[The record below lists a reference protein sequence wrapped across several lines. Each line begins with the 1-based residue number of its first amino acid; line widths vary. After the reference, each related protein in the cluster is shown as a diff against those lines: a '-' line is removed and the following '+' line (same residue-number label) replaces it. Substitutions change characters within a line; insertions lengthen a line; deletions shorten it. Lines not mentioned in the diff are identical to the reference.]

1 MPQLLLLTPV
11 FSLLIS
17 LLAVWFIKKR
27 FSSQLLDIPNDRS
40 SHTEPTPRGGG
51 LGFIIAFALLT
62 PFVLPVTA
70 LLPLYL
76 TLIPLTIVGLIDDQQ
91 GVTSKVRYL
100 VQFLTA
106 SIAIGFLGAFT
117 QPWLIGLGLAGQ
129 IIAVVLTLVGF
140 TAIIN
145 FYNFMDGLDGLV
157 AGCSFV
163 QISFLALYLHQPHLW
178 ILAAAILGFLYWNW
192 SPAKIFMGDCGS
204 TFLGAIIAFSLISVQ
219 DPVIAWSALA
229 IVLPLV
235 TDAIYTLTRRLLK
248 KENIFQAHRSHLYQ
262 RLQQTGIGH
271 STVASLYIGI
281 NLAIGLLIYTTN
293 YLGAITSII
302 LTISLLG
309 VGELYLQKK
318 TQPIAQTK

>member
-1 MPQLLLLTPV
+1 MLQLLTPV
-11 FSLLIS
+11 LSLVLSI
-17 LLAVWFIKKR
+17 LAVWFIKKR

-40 SHTEPTPRGGG
+40 SHTQPTPRGGG

-62 PFVLPVTA
+62 PFVLPVSA

-76 TLIPLTIVGLIDDQQ
+76 TLTPLVVVGLIDDKQ
-91 GVTSKVRYL
+91 GVTSQVRYL

-106 SIAIGFLGAFT
+106 SIAIWFLGAFA
-117 QPWLIGLGLAGQ
+117 QPWLTSLGLAGQ
-129 IIAVVLTLVGF
+129 VIAVILTLVAF

-163 QISFLALYLHQPHLW
+163 QISFLAIYLNQPHLW
-178 ILAAAILGFLYWNW
+178 ILSTAILGFLYWNW

-204 TFLGAIIAFSLISVQ
+204 TFLGAIIAFNLIAVK

-229 IVLPLV
+229 IILPLV
-235 TDAIYTLTRRLLK
+235 TDAIYTLARRLLK

-271 STVASLYIGI
+271 STVASLYIAV
-281 NLAIGLLIYTTN
+281 NLSIGLLIYN
-293 YLGAITSII
+293 AHYLGAIASII
-302 LTISLLG
+302 LTISLIG
-309 VGELYLQKK
+309 IGELYLQKK

>member
-1 MPQLLLLTPV
+1 MPQLITSIL
-11 FSLLIS
+11 SLFTS

-40 SHTEPTPRGGG
+40 SHTQPTPRGGG
-51 LGFIIAFALLT
+51 LGFIIAFAIFA
-62 PFVLPVTA
+62 PFVLPTAA

-76 TLIPLTIVGLIDDQQ
+76 TLIPLTIVGLIDDKQ

-117 QPWLIGLGLAGQ
+117 QPWLTNLGIAGQ
-129 IIAVVLTLVGF
+129 VIAVVLTLIGF
-140 TAIIN
+140 TAVIN

-163 QISFLALYLHQPHLW
+163 QISFLALYLQQPHLW

-204 TFLGAIIAFSLISVQ
+204 TFLGAIIAFSLISVK

-271 STVASLYIGI
+271 STVASLYIGT

-293 YLGAITSII
+293 YLGAITSVI
-302 LTISLLG
+302 LTLSLLG
-309 VGELYLQKK
+309 IGELYLQKK
-318 TQPIAQTK
+318 TQPIIQTK

>member
-1 MPQLLLLTPV
+1 MFQLLAPAL
-11 FSLLIS
+11 SLPIS
-17 LLAVWFIKKR
+17 LSAVWFIKKR

-40 SHTEPTPRGGG
+40 SHTQPTPRGGG
-51 LGFIIAFALLT
+51 LGFIVAFAFLAPL
-62 PFVLPVTA
+62 VLPVA
-70 LLPLYL
+70 ASLPLYL
-76 TLIPLTIVGLIDDQQ
+76 TLIPLVVVGLIDDKQ

-106 SIAIGFLGAFT
+106 SIAIGFLGAFA
-117 QPWLIGLGLAGQ
+117 QPWLINLGLAGQ
-129 IIAVVLTLVGF
+129 VIAVALTLIGF
-140 TAIIN
+140 TAMIN

-163 QISFLALYLHQPHLW
+163 QISFLALYLQQPHLW
-178 ILAAAILGFLYWNW
+178 ILSAGILGFLYWNW

-204 TFLGAIIAFSLISVQ
+204 TFLGAIIAFSLISVK

-235 TDAIYTLTRRLLK
+235 TDAIYTLARRLLK

-262 RLQQTGIGH
+262 RLQQTGINH
-271 STVASLYIGI
+271 STVASLYVGVNLSIG
-281 NLAIGLLIYTTN
+281 ALIYTTN
-293 YLGAITSII
+293 YLGAITSVI

-309 VGELYLQKK
+309 IGELYLQKK
-318 TQPIAQTK
+318 TQAIMQAK

>member
-1 MPQLLLLTPV
+1 MLQFTTPIL
-11 FSLLIS
+11 SLFTS

-27 FSSQLLDIPNDRS
+27 FSNQLIDIPNDRS
-40 SHTEPTPRGGG
+40 SHTQPTPRGGG
-51 LGFIIAFALLT
+51 LGFIIAFALLA
-62 PFVLPVTA
+62 PLVLPVTA
-70 LLPLYL
+70 LPSFYL
-76 TLIPLTIVGLIDDQQ
+76 TLTPLVVVGLVDDKQ

-117 QPWLIGLGLAGQ
+117 QPWLTNLGLAGQ
-129 IIAVVLTLVGF
+129 VVAVVLTLVGF

-157 AGCSFV
+157 AGCSLV
-163 QISFLALYLHQPHLW
+163 QISFLALYLNQPHLW
-178 ILAAAILGFLYWNW
+178 VLAAGILGFLYWNW

-204 TFLGAIIAFSLISVQ
+204 TFLGAIIAFSLIAVK
-219 DPVIAWSALA
+219 DPMIAWSALG

-235 TDAIYTLTRRLLK
+235 TDAIYTLARRLLR

-262 RLQQTGIGH
+262 RLQQTGISH
-271 STVASLYIGI
+271 STVASLYIGV
-281 NLAIGLLIYTTN
+281 NLAIGLLIYTTS
-293 YLGAITSII
+293 YLGAIASAI
-302 LTISLLG
+302 LTLGLLG
-309 VGELYLQKK
+309 VGEIYLQKK

>member
-1 MPQLLLLTPV
+1 MPQLITPIL
-11 FSLLIS
+11 SLFTS
-17 LLAVWFIKKR
+17 LLAVWFVKKR

-40 SHTEPTPRGGG
+40 SHTQPTPRGGG
-51 LGFIIAFALLT
+51 LGFIIAFALLA
-62 PFVLPVTA
+62 PFVLPTAA

-76 TLIPLTIVGLIDDQQ
+76 TLIPLTVVGLIDDKQ

-117 QPWLIGLGLAGQ
+117 QPWLINLGIAGQ
-129 IIAVVLTLVGF
+129 VIAVILTLVGF

-163 QISFLALYLHQPHLW
+163 QISFLAVYLHQPHLW

-204 TFLGAIIAFSLISVQ
+204 TFLGAIIAFSLISVK

-235 TDAIYTLTRRLLK
+235 TDAIYTLARRLLK

-271 STVASLYIGI
+271 STVASLYIGV

-293 YLGAITSII
+293 YLGAITSVI
-302 LTISLLG
+302 LTLSLLG
-309 VGELYLQKK
+309 IGELYLQNK
-318 TQPIAQTK
+318 TQPIAQVK

>member
-1 MPQLLLLTPV
+1 MPQLITPILSLLT
-11 FSLLIS
+11 SLLV
-17 LLAVWFIKKR
+17 VWFIKKR

-40 SHTEPTPRGGG
+40 SHTQPTPRGGG
-51 LGFIIAFALLT
+51 LGFIIAFALLA
-62 PFVLPVTA
+62 PVVLPVAA

-76 TLIPLTIVGLIDDQQ
+76 TLIPLVVVGLIDDKQ

-106 SIAIGFLGAFT
+106 SIAIGFLGAFA
-117 QPWLIGLGLAGQ
+117 QPWLTSLGLAGQ
-129 IIAVVLTLVGF
+129 VIAVVLTLVAF

-178 ILAAAILGFLYWNW
+178 ILATAILGFLYWNW

-204 TFLGAIIAFSLISVQ
+204 TFLGAIIAFSLISVK
-219 DPVIAWSALA
+219 DPVTAWSALA

-235 TDAIYTLTRRLLK
+235 TDAIYSCSALT
-248 KENIFQAHRSHLYQ
+248 
-262 RLQQTGIGH
+262 
-271 STVASLYIGI
+271 
-281 NLAIGLLIYTTN
+281 
-293 YLGAITSII
+293 
-302 LTISLLG
+302 
-309 VGELYLQKK
+309 QKRK
-318 TQPIAQTK
+318 YFSSSP